1 MTHAQLLKTIMLPE
15 YNFLETN
22 PHLGKNIMFLTL
34 GGSHAYGTNVEGS
47 DVDIRGVALNSRQD
61 LIGLSNFEQ
70 VIDNKTDTT
79 VYAFRKFVGLI
90 SACNPNT
97 IEMLG
102 GRPESYAMLTPAGKL
117 LLDNKKLFL
126 SKRAVHSFGGY
137 ANAQLRRLQNGC
149 AKEEVS
155 EEQKALY
162 TLESCQHAMDQLEEK
177 HGMPRGF
184 VTLSV
189 APKPME
195 NGTPIILMHPGDG
208 WEAFG
213 KSGVPL
219 DSAKAYLGELASII
233 KSYDSFGRRN
243 QRAKDKSNKQLNKH
257 AMHLVRLYLMAFDIL
272 EKGEIN
278 TYREN
283 DRDFLMEIRNGK
295 YMSEDGTF
303 IPEFFEMVN
312 EYDKRLKIAAKETS
326 LPEKPDYKKIE
337 ELVMAVNGAVV
348 KGGGLL

>member
-15 YNFLETN
+15 YDFLETN

-47 DVDIRGVALNSRQD
+47 DIDIRGVALNSRQD

-70 VIDNKTDTT
+70 VVDNQTDTT
-79 VYAFRKFVGLI
+79 IYAFRKFVGLI

-102 GRPESYAMLTPAGKL
+102 GRKESYALLTPAGRL

-149 AKEEVS
+149 AKGEVS
-155 EEQKALY
+155 PEQKTLY
-162 TLESCQHAMDQLEEK
+162 TLESCQHAMDHLEEK

-189 APKPME
+189 APKPAE
-195 NGTPIILMHPGDG
+195 NGMPIILMHPGDG

-219 DSAKAYLGELASII
+219 DSAKAYLGELANII

-243 QRAKDKSNKQLNKH
+243 QRARDKSDKQLNKH

-278 TYREN
+278 TYREK
-283 DRDFLMEIRNGK
+283 DRDFLLEIRSGK
-295 YMSEDGTF
+295 YMLEDGTF
-303 IPEFFEMVN
+303 APEFFEMV
-312 EYDKRLKIAAKETS
+312 DSFDQRLKRDAAETA
-326 LPEKPDYKKIE
+326 LPSKPDYKRIE
-337 ELVMAVNGAVV
+337 ELVMSVNEMVV
-348 KGGGLL
+348 KGDVEL

>member
-1 MTHAQLLKTIMLPE
+1 MTSNELHNLILRPE
-15 YNFLETN
+15 YDFLKSN
-22 PHLGKNIMFLTL
+22 PHLGNNIMFLTL
-34 GGSHAYGTNVEGS
+34 GGSHAYGTNIEGS

-61 LIGLSNFEQ
+61 IIGMSNFEQ
-70 VIDNKTDTT
+70 VIDTKTDTT
-79 VYAFRKFVGLI
+79 VYAFRKYIGLI
-90 SACNPNT
+90 LACNPNT

-102 GRPESYAMLTPAGKL
+102 GRPDSYVSVSKAGQL

-137 ANAQLRRLQNGC
+137 ANAQLRRLQSGC

-278 TYREN
+278 TYREK
-283 DRDFLMEIRNGK
+283 DHDFLMEIRAGK
-295 YMSEDGTF
+295 FMLKDGTF
-303 IPEFFEMVN
+303 SPEFFELVN
-312 EYDKRLKIAAKETS
+312 DFDKRLKIAAKETS
-326 LPEKPDYKKIE
+326 LPDKPDYKKVE

-348 KGGGLL
+348 RGGELI